1 MRVLQTLALPL
12 GYVTKQEK
20 EQAVAP
26 FSFAEWVTVSADG
39 ARKMKWSGRRGFRRS
54 AACGGY
60 SEAESRKRRE
70 NCPQGRA
77 RRPLPRRCAPT
88 EQAKKAPPFGGAFG
102 AGDEDFAEAPP
113 AADTARR
120 NRGSGGRIARK
131 GGQGDHCR
139 DGERRWSAQK
149 STIFRWCLWS
159 GRRGSNSLPPPW
171 QGGALPDELR
181 PRNDAYYSR
190 PFLICQVK
198 KRFLANK
205 SPKCTQPFS
214 VRAV

>member
-1 MRVLQTLALPL
+1 MVPLERATRISPKRRLRRMQRGEIEEAAGELPAKA
-12 GYVTKQEK
+12 GKATI
-20 EQAVAP
+20 AA
-26 FSFAEWVTVSADG
+26 TVSADG
-39 ARKMKWSGRRGFRRS
+39 ARK
-54 AACGGY
+54 
-60 SEAESRKRRE
+60 
-70 NCPQGRA
+70 
-77 RRPLPRRCAPT
+77 
-88 EQAKKAPPFGGAFG
+88 KAPSFDGAFG

-120 NRGSGGRIARK
+120 NRGSGGRIARES
-131 GGQGDHCR
+131 GQGDHCR

>member
-26 FSFAEWVTVSADG
+26 FSFMERATRIPPKRRLRRIQRGEIEEAAGELPATAGKATIAATVSADG
-39 ARKMKWSGRRGFRRS
+39 ARK
-54 AACGGY
+54 
-60 SEAESRKRRE
+60 
-70 NCPQGRA
+70 
-77 RRPLPRRCAPT
+77 
-88 EQAKKAPPFGGAFG
+88 
-102 AGDEDFAEAPP
+102 
-113 AADTARR
+113 
-120 NRGSGGRIARK
+120 K
-131 GGQGDHCR
+131 G
-139 DGERRWSAQK
+139 
-149 STIFRWCLWS
+149 TIFRWCLWS

-205 SPKCTQPFS
+205 SPKCTQPFP